1 MKAKTIL
8 SLMLIPALTG
18 ILTGCGGEQ
27 ADSSYTPETA
37 PATQKQTY
45 PVLTTPAEA
54 EGVEFVDAPETAPV
68 IIDGDE
74 LPPEEPAS
82 EIYQPAPDVMPDA
95 ETQ

>member
-8 SLMLIPALTG
+8 TLMLIPVLAGVLTA
-18 ILTGCGGEQ
+18 CGGEQ
-27 ADSSYTPETA
+27 ADSAYIPETA
-37 PATQKQTY
+37 PSQKQTY

-74 LPPEEPAS
+74 LPPEEPVS
-82 EIYQPAPDVMPDA
+82 EIYQAAPDIMPDA